1 MSDQIHRK
9 NDSNSEILDT
19 VSFYDDS
26 ESSLNE
32 RPYFSITEAKRGKVG
47 THLDVAFSQRTFEV
61 YDGTDGIYLI
71 PGADSF
77 SIEQER
83 RFQDAVWRKGY
94 RSVLSGIG
102 GDEVLGGIPD
112 PLPEL
117 ADYLV
122 SGSVRRLLRQSVAW
136 CLVDRSPLLATLGR
150 TASYAASLYLSLKPR
165 QGDVPPWILPSLRK
179 RSWEIEASHQV
190 LRTRVGIAPHS
201 LDNSLAWWSVLE
213 TLPHLFPQ
221 LLVRPEY
228 RYPFLDKDLV
238 NYLFSIPREQIL
250 RPGRRRSLMRRALAN
265 IIPDEVLERRRKAYQ
280 LRAPLH
286 ALQQAHDVLDKLFAN
301 PMLADAG
308 LIDVTILR
316 HSLRRTAEGDPAWW
330 QAMLRTIA
338 LELWLRSIVQ
348 GNSHRTGN
356 PPLRLT
362 A

>member
-1 MSDQIHRK
+1 M
-9 NDSNSEILDT
+9 
-19 VSFYDDS
+19 
-26 ESSLNE
+26 
-32 RPYFSITEAKRGKVG
+32 
-47 THLDVAFSQRTFEV
+47 AFSQRTFEPS
-61 YDGTDGIYLI
+61 DDTDGIHLI

-83 RFQDAVWRKGY
+83 RFHDAVWRKGY
-94 RSVLSGIG
+94 RSILSGIG

-117 ADYLV
+117 ADYLI
-122 SGSVRRLLRQSVAW
+122 SGNVRRLLSQSIAW
-136 CLVDRSPLLATLGR
+136 SLVDRSPLLATLLR
-150 TASYAASLYLSLKPR
+150 TASYAACLYLGPKPKNR
-165 QGDVPPWILPSLRK
+165 DVPPWILPSLRR
-179 RSWEIEASHQV
+179 RSEEMEANHPI
-190 LRTRVGIAPHS
+190 LRTRIGIAPHA

-265 IIPDEVLERRRKAYQ
+265 IVPHEVLERRRKAYQ
-280 LRAPLH
+280 LRAPLY
-286 ALQQAHDVLDKLFAN
+286 ALQQAHDVLEKLLAT
-301 PMLADAG
+301 PIVADAG
-308 LIDVTILR
+308 LVDGKALR
-316 HSLRRTAEGDPAWW
+316 LSLRRTVEGDPAWW

-338 LELWLRSIVQ
+338 FELWLRSIVQ
-348 GNSHRTGN
+348 GTDHRAEN
-356 PPLRLT
+356 PSQRLT